1 MKSLVIG
8 GLAMSV
14 SLLSAAQAEQPLPP
28 GRYCGFVDLAHVG
41 IVVYP
46 TQADGRLRVSV
57 SSLWNKE
64 DWGGTTLKTAIPA
77 YRVITNNFPL
87 EGVVAGDGTLNL
99 WWVTDILLQDYGSRM
114 ETLAENGHRRGIYSF
129 GPSVLE
135 IVRDFQRKNSICYS
149 TE

>member
-64 DWGGTTLKTAIPA
+64 DWGA
-77 YRVITNNFPL
+77 
-87 EGVVAGDGTLNL
+87 
-99 WWVTDILLQDYGSRM
+99 LLSR
-114 ETLAENGHRRGIYSF
+114 RR
-129 GPSVLE
+129 
-135 IVRDFQRKNSICYS
+135 FQRIVLLPTISRLRAWLPATGRSIFGG
-149 TE
+149 